1 MVPLCDIE
9 ADPENPRTVDVAN
22 TVDAVFVDSIREH
35 GLLQAVTVRRMPADH
50 AGSAWRIAYGGRRYA
65 ALVLI
70 HGPKAKVPVPVLVT
84 EAEGRGSILIGSG
97 AEAVKRG
104 IKAGDLAKTIAAQ
117 VGSGGGGRPD
127 FAQTGF
133 KGVEAAKV
141 VEIARAAV
149 KAAVGG

>member
-1 MVPLCDIE
+1 MDGAETINGVLVQVKLLPGTEVNLLKQALDNLRNQH
-9 ADPENPRTVDVAN
+9 AHG
-22 TVDAVFVDSIREH
+22 VF
-35 GLLQAVTVRRMPADH
+35 
-50 AGSAWRIAYGGRRYA
+50 
-65 ALVLI
+65 
-70 HGPKAKVPVPVLVT
+70 VLVT

-104 IKAGDLAKTIAAQ
+104 IKAGELAKTIATQ

-141 VEIARAAV
+141 VEIALAAVRAAV
-149 KAAVGG
+149 AG